1 MLLCHCSDS
10 INSPNYGRI
19 YILHKTESVITRVV
33 FSVGVLLSRG
43 MWVAMPT
50 VVGWATLTVTEQ
62 MCTICH
68 ICVLADSKL
77 ITLQMANIFQS
88 NKYKHCFSL
97 LFHISL

>member
-1 MLLCHCSDS
+1 MLLCHCS

-19 YILHKTESVITRVV
+19 YILDKTESVIVRVV

-43 MWVAMPT
+43 LWVAMPT
-50 VVGWATLTVTEQ
+50 VVGWATFNITEQ

-68 ICVLADSKL
+68 ICVLADSML

-88 NKYKHCFSL
+88 NKYK
-97 LFHISL
+97 